1 MHHIEFDQAALFIDK
16 PDVKQVR
23 PYSLGPFSKVC
34 AWFAKLIQAVAVDM
48 LLLVVYLVLVGC
60 PALRTCR

>member
-48 LLLVVYLVLVGC
+48 LLLVVYRCL
-60 PALRTCR
+60 